1 MILLYGD
8 FGKLDLF
15 GMVFEA
21 FIFNDTYFHKILHSK
36 HVKFSVCAR
45 VYVYVR
51 CACVILSVEIANILH
66 IIDIYHF

>member
-21 FIFNDTYFHKILHSK
+21 FIFNDTYFHEILHSK
-36 HVKFSVCAR
+36 HVKFSV
-45 VYVYVR
+45 YVLV
-51 CACVILSVEIANILH
+51 
-66 IIDIYHF
+66 